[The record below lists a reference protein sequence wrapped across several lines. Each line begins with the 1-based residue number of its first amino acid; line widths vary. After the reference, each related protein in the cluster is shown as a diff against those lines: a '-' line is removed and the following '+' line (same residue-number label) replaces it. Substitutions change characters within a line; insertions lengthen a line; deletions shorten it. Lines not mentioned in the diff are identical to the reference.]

1 MENWKKAVIAGSAGA
16 AAILLVKGKRPAGL
30 LVAGVGLAV
39 LASEYP
45 RAFDQVANF
54 TPGPLGRGLRLV
66 EMVSRASQKLAGAF
80 ERDPEALAD
89 YEV

>member
-1 MENWKKAVIAGSAGA
+1 MENWKKAVLFGSAGA
-16 AAILLVKGKRPAGL
+16 AAVLLVKGKRPAGL

-45 RAFDQVANF
+45 TTFDRIANL

-66 EMVSRASQKLAGAF
+66 EYVSRAGEKLASELHAAPDV
-80 ERDPEALAD
+80 EEAEA
-89 YEV
+89 